1 MAKRPRATQG
11 VVATTV
17 EPAAGPATEP
27 VDEIGAD
34 ILEISADEY
43 YDAKRKRDQQAVF
56 FNDGD
61 YEVYTE
67 QEINEMAKRPR
78 VFKEVAATLEEEI
91 LKSLNSAVIK
101 ANNILQEIFVSDDCV
116 CLTPWAF
123 HGSKLFEYLSVAN
136 TRHGSTYAVD
146 SRPGD
151 RDTIGAHIAQAL
163 NRHSESEIIHYLSR
177 ASAPERP
184 ATEIS
189 HLCHQK
195 RCQNPRHLTFES
207 HEKNISRIKCHQ
219 HAKSWLSCGGIM
231 PLNEFCKEHNPPC
244 LLRQASVTEQE
255 FEIRGWLRARGIASL
270 GEIPAEELG
279 QWANEASEDRFRAIY
294 AIPERRPGDGVITD

>member
-11 VVATTV
+11 VVATTI
-17 EPAAGPATEP
+17 EPAAEPA
-27 VDEIGAD
+27 DAEIGAD
-34 ILEISADEY
+34 ILKISADKY
-43 YDAKRKRDQQAVF
+43 YDTKRKRDQQAVF
-56 FNDGD
+56 LNDGD

-78 VFKEVAATLEEEI
+78 VFKEVAATFEEEI
-91 LKSLNSAVIK
+91 LKSLHSAVVK
-101 ANNILQEIFVSDDCV
+101 ANDILREVFVSNDYV

-136 TRHGSTYAVD
+136 TRHGITYAVD
-146 SRPGD
+146 ARPGG

-231 PLNEFCKEHNPPC
+231 PLNEFCQDHDPPC
-244 LLRQASVTEQE
+244 LLRQASVMEQE
-255 FEIRGWLRARGIASL
+255 FEIRGGSEYKELHRWERSQRKSWDNGPTRPARID
-270 GEIPAEELG
+270 IG
-279 QWANEASEDRFRAIY
+279 QFMPYQSADPVTA
-294 AIPERRPGDGVITD
+294 